1 MKGGIKMLGFILL
14 PFPSPFSSAE
24 FFIYTR
30 YSITW
35 RIYRVKAYFAADRA
49 KHRGQLQDKL
59 WLNNCT
65 VSRRTSGTLLESFLS
80 FFSFHPTSPPFQTSW
95 KEFKRLLLLP
105 PFTPLALLQFMPRP
119 SSWSFNLITG
129 IICDCPNW

>member
-1 MKGGIKMLGFILL
+1 MEEWRN
-14 PFPSPFSSAE
+14 PSAHPPPSAE

-49 KHRGQLQDKL
+49 EHQLHDKL

-80 FFSFHPTSPPFQTSW
+80 SRSSRPLRPTSPPFQTSW
-95 KEFKRLLLLP
+95 KEFKPLPAP
-105 PFTPLALLQFMPRP
+105 PFASSSRAASQFMPRLLR
-119 SSWSFNLITG
+119 WSFNLITSR
-129 IICDCPNW
+129 IICS